1 MRSILSFDVDL
12 ICSLP
17 LCRGRNVIPRLGERA
32 ALLQR
37 GPHVAAKI
45 DMFET
50 SSANLIGGFVFG
62 SIGFVAF
69 IYGKRMNLW
78 KIMVCGLALMIFPY
92 FIADN
97 RNLVRDRG
105 AWNSRSFL
113 PA

>member
-1 MRSILSFDVDL
+1 MSILSVAV
-12 ICSLP
+12 P
-17 LCRGRNVIPRLGERA
+17 LCRGRNVLPRHGERA
-32 ALLQR
+32 PLLQH
-37 GPHVAAKI
+37 GLHVAAKI

-92 FIADN
+92 FIADTVI
-97 RNLVRDRG
+97 LYAIG
-105 AWNSRSFL
+105 AFGTAALLFL
-113 PA
+113 RE